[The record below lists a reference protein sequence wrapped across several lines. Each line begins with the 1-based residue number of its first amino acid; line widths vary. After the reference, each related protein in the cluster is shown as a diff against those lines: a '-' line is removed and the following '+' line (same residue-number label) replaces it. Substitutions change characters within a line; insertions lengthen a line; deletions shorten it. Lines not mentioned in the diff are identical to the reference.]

1 MKRDRVAS
9 SILLAAMALAVASAG
24 SWAGSTSLEQD
35 SQNAAAPF
43 DNVTPVGGVTPGGA
57 PAAAPG
63 SDGSLSVQ
71 AMLGQNMKDMKAALK
86 KQRKAAKYEKAAL
99 NSDKKAMK
107 DAMTANGQ
115 LIAAKK
121 AQMKM
126 LKKQMAAVGQVSK
139 AQQMQAKAK
148 QQRDNAQKALDGQ
161 PTTRFEMFEA
171 KLGALKAKIANFFHR
186 GSPKAPAAQPAA

>member
-1 MKRDRVAS
+1 MKSKRIES
-9 SILLAAMALAVASAG
+9 SILLAAMTLALASAA
-24 SWAGSTSLEQD
+24 SWADSGNLEQE

-43 DNVTPVGGVTPGGA
+43 DNVMPVGGVTPGGA
-57 PAAAPG
+57 PGASSA
-63 SDGSLSVQ
+63 SNGSLSVQ
-71 AMLGQNMKDMKAALK
+71 SMLGQNMKDMKTSLK
-86 KQRKAAKYEKAAL
+86 RQQKAAKYDKAAL

-107 DAMTANGQ
+107 AAMAANGR

-139 AQQMQAKAK
+139 AQQMQAKAT
-148 QQRDNAQKALDGQ
+148 QQRDNAQKALNGQ

-171 KLGALKAKIANFFHR
+171 KLGALKEKIVNFFHR
-186 GSPKAPAAQPAA
+186 RQPQQPAAQPAS